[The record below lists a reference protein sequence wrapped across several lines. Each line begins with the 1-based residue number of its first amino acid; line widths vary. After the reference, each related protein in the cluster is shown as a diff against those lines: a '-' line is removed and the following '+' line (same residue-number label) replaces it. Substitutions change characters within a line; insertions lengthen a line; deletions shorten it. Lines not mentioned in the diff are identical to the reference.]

1 MSANIAKAFKAS
13 VVCSYVNLKAHL
25 KCRNGMQ
32 YTVYTLELHVV
43 PLTREKSELQAELD
57 SVYLENIGEDIL
69 FLWVEKVN
77 TLIKYLEEV
86 KFISLMTLS
95 APLSLTQN
103 LT

>member
-1 MSANIAKAFKAS
+1 M
-13 VVCSYVNLKAHL
+13 
-25 KCRNGMQ
+25 
-32 YTVYTLELHVV
+32 

-77 TLIKYLEEV
+77 TLIRYLEEV
-86 KFISLMTLS
+86 KFLSLMTLS

>member
-1 MSANIAKAFKAS
+1 M
-13 VVCSYVNLKAHL
+13 
-25 KCRNGMQ
+25 
-32 YTVYTLELHVV
+32 

-77 TLIKYLEEV
+77 ALIKYLEEV
-86 KFISLMTLS
+86 KFLSLMTLS

>member
-1 MSANIAKAFKAS
+1 M
-13 VVCSYVNLKAHL
+13 
-25 KCRNGMQ
+25 
-32 YTVYTLELHVV
+32 
-43 PLTREKSELQAELD
+43 PLTREKSELQAKLD

>member
-1 MSANIAKAFKAS
+1 M
-13 VVCSYVNLKAHL
+13 
-25 KCRNGMQ
+25 
-32 YTVYTLELHVV
+32 

-86 KFISLMTLS
+86 KFISLMTLL

>member
-1 MSANIAKAFKAS
+1 MSATIAKAVKVP

-43 PLTREKSELQAELD
+43 PLTREKSELQAALD

-77 TLIKYLEEV
+77 TL
-86 KFISLMTLS
+86 
-95 APLSLTQN
+95 
-103 LT
+103 

>member
-1 MSANIAKAFKAS
+1 M
-13 VVCSYVNLKAHL
+13 
-25 KCRNGMQ
+25 
-32 YTVYTLELHVV
+32 
-43 PLTREKSELQAELD
+43 PPTREKSELQAELD

-77 TLIKYLEEV
+77 TLMKYLEEV
-86 KFISLMTLS
+86 KFISLMTLL

>member
-1 MSANIAKAFKAS
+1 M
-13 VVCSYVNLKAHL
+13 
-25 KCRNGMQ
+25 
-32 YTVYTLELHVV
+32 

-57 SVYLENIGEDIL
+57 LVYLENIGEDIL

>member
-1 MSANIAKAFKAS
+1 M
-13 VVCSYVNLKAHL
+13 
-25 KCRNGMQ
+25 
-32 YTVYTLELHVV
+32 